1 MPTTGGKSAKTD
13 ADYFDR
19 MSKAIF
25 AAGLNWRVIEN
36 KWPGFRRAF
45 AGFAP
50 QKVAAMTEKDVL
62 ALMKNTDVVRNE
74 RKIRATVQNAKTMLQ
89 LKKEFGS
96 MEGFIGSF
104 GKHEAK
110 LLESLQEKFKHLGPS
125 SARMFLWMAK
135 YPLTPTKEEKTWM
148 KGHHDRHEIHQ

>member
-1 MPTTGGKSAKTD
+1 MGSLDMPTMDKEGAPKTD

-50 QKVAAMTEKDVL
+50 QKVAAMTEKDVQ
-62 ALMKNTDVVRNE
+62 ALMKNTEVVRNE

-89 LKKEFGS
+89 LTKEFGS

-104 GKHEAK
+104 GRHEAK
-110 LLESLQEKFKHLGPS
+110 LL
-125 SARMFLWMAK
+125 
-135 YPLTPTKEEKTWM
+135 
-148 KGHHDRHEIHQ
+148 

>member
-1 MPTTGGKSAKTD
+1 MPTTGGKAAKTD

-25 AAGLNWRVIEN
+25 SAGLNWRVIEN
-36 KWPGFRRAF
+36 KWPGFRKAF

-50 QKVAAMTEKDVL
+50 QRVAAMTEKDVQ

-74 RKIRATVQNAKTMLQ
+74 RKIRATVENAKTMLQ

-96 MEGFIGSF
+96 MEGYIGSF
-104 GKHEAK
+104 GKREAE
-110 LLESLQEKFKHLGPS
+110 LQESLQEKFRHLGPS
-125 SARMFLWMAK
+125 SSRMFLWMAK
-135 YPLTPTKEEKTWM
+135 YPLTPTKEEKTWI
-148 KGHHDRHEIHQ
+148 KGQHDRHEVHE